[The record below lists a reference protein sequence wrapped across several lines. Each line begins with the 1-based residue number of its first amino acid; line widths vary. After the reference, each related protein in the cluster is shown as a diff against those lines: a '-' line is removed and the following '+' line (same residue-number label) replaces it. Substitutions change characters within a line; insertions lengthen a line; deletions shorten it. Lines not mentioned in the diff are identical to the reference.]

1 MVLSDVNFN
10 HMEATLTLV
19 TFKIGMVLFIVGLL
33 FRIFPPK
40 KINSIYGY
48 RTTNSRRNLN
58 TWKVANRYSAE
69 LLMFEGLIIAAIGII
84 STFINDNRAIETALD
99 IGLVFSSFVI
109 ILVATEKHLN
119 KLFDKDGNRKA

>member
-1 MVLSDVNFN
+1 
-10 HMEATLTLV
+10 MEATLTLV

-69 LLMFEGLIIAAIGII
+69 LMMFEGLIIAAIGII

-99 IGLVFSSFVI
+99 IGLIFSSFVI

-119 KLFDKDGNRKA
+119 KLFDKDGNRKN

>member
-1 MVLSDVNFN
+1 
-10 HMEATLTLV
+10 
-19 TFKIGMVLFIVGLL
+19 MVLFIGGLL
-33 FRIFPPK
+33 YRIFPPK
-40 KINSIYGY
+40 KINSIYCY

-69 LLMFEGLIIAAIGII
+69 LMMFEGLIIAAIGII

-99 IGLVFSSFVI
+99 IGLIFSSFVI